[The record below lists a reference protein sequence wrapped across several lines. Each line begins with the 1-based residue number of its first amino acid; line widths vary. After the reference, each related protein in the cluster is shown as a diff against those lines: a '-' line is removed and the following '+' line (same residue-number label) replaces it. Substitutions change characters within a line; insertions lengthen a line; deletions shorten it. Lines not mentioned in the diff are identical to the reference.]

1 MTYKLTA
8 EQEKENRR
16 LGKLSSGA
24 EKKWRE
30 LGKPPAF
37 IFRGHAVWYGANDEA
52 QNYNS
57 LQIYSR
63 NGIFVTN
70 IAV

>member
-8 EQEKENRR
+8 EPEKENRR

-24 EKKWRE
+24 EKRWLE
-30 LGKPPAF
+30 LAKPPAF
-37 IFRGHAVWYGANDEA
+37 IFRGHAVFHAANA
-52 QNYNS
+52 TQNFSS

-63 NGIFVTN
+63 NGVFVTN